1 MFLYIIIQD
10 INNEEKQSVAQ
21 FYKQICVLDTPDP
34 DRFDR
39 DRFLIYTLKPDSK
52 NKITAG
58 VFEHIYN
65 SSTLVEQQEL
75 QPEKVVMVVGAT
87 GKGKSTLINRM
98 INHIFGI
105 QCNDEFRFQ
114 LVVEDESS
122 DETKSQTQD
131 ITKYVI
137 YKSQLLYK
145 LIIIDTPGFGD
156 TGGEEED
163 EKKLR
168 KIKNL
173 FISGTIISIDAI
185 CLVTYYN
192 SQRLTSYEKHVLETM
207 TKIFSKNV
215 EENIYIIATIC
226 DDTYDRHEHIKDA
239 PALKSIKAAGIPF
252 KKCFPF
258 NNKDIYN
265 KPQNQTDSQYWETSA
280 TSFKLFFEE
289 LDKTIPIS
297 IQLSKKILQE
307 RHTILHAKL
316 PDFVRKLKISIHV
329 IDEHKENLRAIEMKL
344 KNPDKNFTHVTKMEK
359 EVMEDIKE
367 QGVFCTKCVKCN
379 KVCHDPCDIS
389 ADGELYWCDTISWFN
404 WDFRIY
410 CTVCPEKCSWRDHK
424 RYKQRPVRRTTHV
437 TVDNESLK
445 QKYLKEKSDEKMDMV
460 KSCEDEMVSAYGDL
474 LKDLK
479 SIQDCLDFINNECLS
494 KVPNTLEQYLND
506 IIEKE
511 TKASCKED
519 GYLKRINFLVHLI
532 TNIKKGNTY
541 EKFKEASN
549 KNKLQQAKR
558 CFQEFTS

>member
-1 MFLYIIIQD
+1 M
-10 INNEEKQSVAQ
+10 
-21 FYKQICVLDTPDP
+21 LDTPDP
-34 DRFDR
+34 DKLDR
-39 DRFLIYTLKPDSK
+39 DRFLIYTLKPDRKK
-52 NKITAG
+52 NIAEG
-58 VFEHIYN
+58 VFEHTYGN
-65 SSTLVEQQEL
+65 TLVEQQEL

-105 QCNDEFRFQ
+105 QCNDDFRFQ

-131 ITKYVI
+131 IIKYVI
-137 YKSQLLYK
+137 CKSQLLYK

-163 EKKLR
+163 EKKLQ

-173 FISGTIISIDAI
+173 FISGIIISIDAI

-192 SQRLTSYEKHVLETM
+192 SQRLTSYEKYVLETM

-239 PALKSIKAAGIPF
+239 PTLKSIKAAGIPF

-265 KPQNQTDSQYWETSA
+265 KPQNQTDLQYWETSA

-297 IQLSKKILQE
+297 IQLSKEILQK
-307 RHTILHAKL
+307 RHIILHAKL

-379 KVCHDPCDIS
+379 KVCHDPCNIS

-424 RYKQRPVRRTTHV
+424 RYKQRPVRRTTV
-437 TVDNESLK
+437 VVINDESLK
-445 QKYLKEKSDEKMDMV
+445 QKYLKQDGENLV
-460 KSCEDEMVSAYGDL
+460 KSCKDEMVFAYGDL

-479 SIQDCLDFINNECLS
+479 SIQECLDFINNECLS
-494 KVPNTLEQYLND
+494 KVPKTMEQYLND

-511 TKASCKED
+511 TKTKED
-519 GYLKRINFLVHLI
+519 GYLKRIAVLDYLI
-532 TNIKKGNTY
+532 TSVKKGNTY
-541 EKFKEASN
+541 EAFKKASN
-549 KNKLQQAKR
+549 EDKLRQAKE
-558 CFQEFTS
+558 CYKETTN